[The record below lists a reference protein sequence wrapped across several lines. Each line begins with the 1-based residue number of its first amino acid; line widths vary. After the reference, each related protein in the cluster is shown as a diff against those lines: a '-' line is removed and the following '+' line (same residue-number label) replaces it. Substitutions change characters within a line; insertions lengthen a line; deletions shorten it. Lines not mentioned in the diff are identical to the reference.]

1 MAEPATPELPAE
13 LVIDDVEQLKV
24 LSDTLRLQLLDLLS
38 DEAERGRTAKELA
51 EALGTKQ
58 TKLYR
63 HLALLEEHGLVRV
76 VDTRLVSG
84 ILEKRYGVTARS
96 FRVDRSLLAGAGG
109 EPAMASVLDGIFEKA
124 RTEIMDGVRAG
135 LIDTATPEA
144 ERGRMALSASH
155 ARLSPRSVRTVM
167 RQIEKLAAIDAIQE
181 PGGAE
186 YGLVLAFYPR
196 APREGKEPGR

>member
-1 MAEPATPELPAE
+1 MAEPTPALAAE

-24 LSDTLRLQLLDLLS
+24 LSDTFRLQLIDLLS
-38 DEAERGRTAKELA
+38 DAAERGATAKEMA

-76 VDTRLVSG
+76 VETRVVSG

-109 EPAMASVLDGIFEKA
+109 EPALASVLDGIFEKA
-124 RTEIMDGVRAG
+124 RAEIMEGVRAG
-135 LIDTATPEA
+135 LIDVSRPEA
-144 ERGRMALSASH
+144 ERSRMALSASH

-167 RQIEKLAAIDAIQE
+167 RQVEKLAAIDAVE
-181 PGGAE
+181 DPGGAE
-186 YGLVLAFYPR
+186 YGLVVAFYPR
-196 APREGKEPGR
+196 APRHAKEPNR